1 MDIKYILERPGDDE
15 LTLNDI
21 IELMNHEIG
30 VDDVIIRDFITEICE
45 AEPDKDAIIFDGNY
59 SRHIGLT
66 VRMKVEPNLL
76 RTNTAIFLCSLLN

>member
-1 MDIKYILERPGDDE
+1 MKQLPDCRKDYDSTRLVLETIPEDINGYKVYTGKVSWYNQD
-15 LTLNDI
+15 
-21 IELMNHEIG
+21 
-30 VDDVIIRDFITEICE
+30 
-45 AEPDKDAIIFDGNY
+45 DAIIFDGNY